1 MLVNWHVGW
10 LDQGGWVM
18 CNIAVMLMRRN
29 IQGDS
34 IMVYKVAKFPKWIW
48 LRVPQIWV
56 LVNHEDRKGK
66 QSNEGCKSWLQRR
79 NLWET

>member
-34 IMVYKVAKFPKWIW
+34 IMVYKVAKFPK
-48 LRVPQIWV
+48 
-56 LVNHEDRKGK
+56 
-66 QSNEGCKSWLQRR
+66 
-79 NLWET
+79 